1 MIEPPTPPSRRT
13 FPASL
18 SCLLGLALLGSPA
31 FAQTA
36 DADAGAPEPLL
47 EIDAGPASALT
58 PEAPAT
64 TEAADPQADPDKQTA
79 AATPAIDD
87 DVEITIVGTRVA
99 RTPGSAQ
106 VIKQGQLE
114 RFEYDDPHA
123 VLTQVPGVYVRQE
136 DGVGLRP
143 NIGIR
148 GGNPDRSKKLTLMED
163 GVLFGPAPYSAPAAY
178 YFPLI
183 TRMVGVKVIKGPSA
197 IAFGPQTVGG
207 AIDFITRS
215 IPVAP
220 S

>member
-1 MIEPPTPPSRRT
+1 M
-13 FPASL
+13 
-18 SCLLGLALLGSPA
+18 
-31 FAQTA
+31 
-36 DADAGAPEPLL
+36 
-47 EIDAGPASALT
+47 
-58 PEAPAT
+58 
-64 TEAADPQADPDKQTA
+64 
-79 AATPAIDD
+79 
-87 DVEITIVGTRVA
+87 
-99 RTPGSAQ
+99 
-106 VIKQGQLE
+106 
-114 RFEYDDPHA
+114 
-123 VLTQVPGVYVRQE
+123 
-136 DGVGLRP
+136 GLRP

-220 S
+220 SGGVDLGLGQYGYTKAHAHFGVSNE